1 MLREQKKQEEAIVGE
16 LTSNVNWLAVIVGTA
31 ASFLLGWLWY
41 SPKLFGT
48 KWAEGVGVELGAA
61 ASMPAAAMVTQLIG
75 TFLLAWLVGITAGQ
89 NALLTI
95 ILIALT
101 IIIFIVSNG
110 LFAKKSNYAIGVE
123 AGFIAAMT
131 VVMIIVQGIF

>member
-1 MLREQKKQEEAIVGE
+1 
-16 LTSNVNWLAVIVGTA
+16 
-31 ASFLLGWLWY
+31 
-41 SPKLFGT
+41 
-48 KWAEGVGVELGAA
+48 
-61 ASMPAAAMVTQLIG
+61 MPAAAMVTQLIA

-101 IIIFIVSNG
+101 IIIFVISNG

-131 VVMIIVQGIF
+131 VLMIIVQGIF

>member
-1 MLREQKKQEEAIVGE
+1 MSE
-16 LTSNVNWLAVIVGTA
+16 LTANVNWLAVIVGTVL
-31 ASFLLGWLWY
+31 SFLLGWLWY

-48 KWAEGVGVELGAA
+48 KWAEGIGVDLGSAS
-61 ASMPAAAMVTQLIG
+61 SMPAAAMITQLIA
-75 TFLLAWLVGITAGQ
+75 TFLLAWLVAITAGQ
-89 NALLTI
+89 NALSTI

-101 IIIFIVSNG
+101 IIVFIVSNG

-131 VVMIIVQGIF
+131 LVMIAVQGIF